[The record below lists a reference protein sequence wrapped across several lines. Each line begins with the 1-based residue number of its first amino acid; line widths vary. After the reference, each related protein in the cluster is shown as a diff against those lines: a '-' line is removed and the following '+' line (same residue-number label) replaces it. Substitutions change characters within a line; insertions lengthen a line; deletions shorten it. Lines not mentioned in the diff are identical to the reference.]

1 MLGNSDSNNPQST
14 FNAAVISVALQVGC
28 LTLVIIF
35 AALLLGLFLDQ
46 TFDTR
51 PLFTILLLV
60 GSMPATWIA
69 VFWSVNRAK
78 KKLKPPIET
87 KSTSA
92 TSENINKLEEE
103 NSDD

>member
-1 MLGNSDSNNPQST
+1 MLGDSDSNNPQSA

-35 AALLLGLFLDQ
+35 ASLILGLFLDQ

-78 KKLKPPIET
+78 KRLKPPIDSQKT
-87 KSTSA
+87 TV
-92 TSENINKLEEE
+92 TSEKSNVLEED

>member
-1 MLGNSDSNNPQST
+1 MLGNSDSNNPQSA
-14 FNAAVISVALQVGC
+14 FNAAVITVALQVGC

-35 AALLLGLFLDQ
+35 AALILGLFLDQ
-46 TFDTR
+46 TLDTR

-78 KKLKPPIET
+78 KKLNPPIKSKET
-87 KSTSA
+87 SV
-92 TSENINKLEEE
+92 TSENLNELEEE